1 MGKIIVITGPTA
13 SGKSAFAIKLAK
25 KYNGEIICA
34 DSRTVYKDLDIGTAK
49 PTKQDQKG
57 IKHYLLDIT
66 TINQNFSV
74 FDFKKSAEIAIKQ
87 IYSINR
93 LPIIVG
99 GSGLYIDAL
108 LFDYKFRNPRKHPDE
123 NLDSKTLNQLVGLAK
138 NKYPSEVNKID
149 IKNRRRV
156 EQLLLKGPTKDE
168 DRRRLK
174 KNVLIICLNPEMA
187 LLKQNIVTRLG
198 AMLGKGFIQEVEK
211 LRAKFG
217 KENSLLATTGYLR
230 VGEYLDKK
238 IDTATM
244 KKLIIKDSL
253 NLARKQHT
261 WFRRNPHIKWVG
273 SFDQADK
280 LIAQFIKS

>member
-1 MGKIIVITGPTA
+1 MSKIIVITGPTA

-34 DSRTVYKDLDIGTAK
+34 DSRTVYKDLNIGTAK
-49 PTKQDQKG
+49 PTKQDQKE
-57 IKHYLLDIT
+57 IKHYLLDIM

-74 FDFKKSAEIAIKQ
+74 YDFKKAAEIATGQ
-87 IYSINR
+87 IYSKNR
-93 LPIIVG
+93 LPIVVG

-123 NLDSKTLNQLVGLAK
+123 NLDNKTLNQLTELAK
-138 NKYPSEVNKID
+138 NKYPNEINKID

-156 EQLLLKGPTKDE
+156 EQLLLKGPAKDE
-168 DRRRLK
+168 DRKKLK
-174 KNVLIICLNPEMA
+174 RDALIICLNPETA
-187 LLKQNIVTRLG
+187 LLKQNIATRLD
-198 AMLGKGFIQEVEK
+198 AMLDKGFIQEVEK

-230 VGEYLDKK
+230 ISEYLDKK
-238 IDTATM
+238 IDTQTM
-244 KKLIIKDSL
+244 KKLIIKDSVD
-253 NLARKQHT
+253 LARKQRA
-261 WFRRNPHIKWVG
+261 WFRRNPHIKWVS

-280 LIAQFIKS
+280 LVAQFIKS